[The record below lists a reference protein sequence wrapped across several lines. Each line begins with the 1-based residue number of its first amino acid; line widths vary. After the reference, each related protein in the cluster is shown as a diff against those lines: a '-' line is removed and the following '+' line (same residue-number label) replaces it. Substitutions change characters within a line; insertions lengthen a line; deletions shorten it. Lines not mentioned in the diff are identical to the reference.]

1 MNNTQRTACA
11 AALLLCLAACGPGTG
26 GTGTGSEVLSTFGA
40 TSASVC
46 SADFAKDLAC
56 SAASLPTAGTQPVH
70 YSNLASGATLA
81 MTIEGNHVQLW
92 SRCTALSFS
101 GDWGLKVPAEARFF
115 GLLSDT
121 AGAAPRLATLDA
133 LPAPDATANL
143 VLTMREADGKLV
155 LGAVTLERLLA
166 PVTVA
171 AKCP

>member
-1 MNNTQRTACA
+1 MNHMQRMTSAV
-11 AALLLCLAACGPGTG
+11 ALLLCLAACGPGTG

-56 SAASLPTAGTQPVH
+56 NAASLPTVGTQPVY

-81 MTIEGNHVQLW
+81 MTIEGNHVQLS
-92 SRCTALSFS
+92 SRCTALGFS
-101 GDWGLKVPAEARFF
+101 GDWGLKAPADARFF
-115 GLLSDT
+115 GLLSDA

-133 LPAPDATANL
+133 LPAPGVTANL

-155 LGAVTLERLLA
+155 LGAVTLEPLPA